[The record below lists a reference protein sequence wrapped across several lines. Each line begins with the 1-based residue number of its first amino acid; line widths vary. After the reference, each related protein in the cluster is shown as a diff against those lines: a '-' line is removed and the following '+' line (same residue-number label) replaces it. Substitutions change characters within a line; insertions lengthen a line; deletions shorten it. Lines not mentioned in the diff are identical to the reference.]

1 MWSSVIDLIV
11 LSPSREKMRIC
22 GTEWEYCNGDCAC
35 CHKQNLEHS
44 TGTKEIERKDN
55 EISRY

>member
-1 MWSSVIDLIV
+1 MWSSIIDLIV

-35 CHKQNLEHS
+35 CHKQNLECS
-44 TGTKEIERKDN
+44 TGTKEIERK
-55 EISRY
+55 EE